1 MRRSTIMIISIFA
14 MLLLAGSLMGF
25 TATIY
30 VNTNGPGL
38 AVIEIDD
45 GTQVTH
51 TIPPMGYKTLD
62 PNSNNVEYVYNL
74 DENTVYTATIDAFR
88 PIGPNWSISDT
99 DSQTITAENPTI
111 TLRVNLYWNGSIPD
125 DPPAGN

>member
-1 MRRSTIMIISIFA
+1 MRRSTIIIISILA

-30 VNTNGPGL
+30 VNTRGPGL

-45 GTQVTH
+45 GTQVIH

-74 DENTVYTATIDAFR
+74 DENTVYTATIVAFR
-88 PIGPNWSISDT
+88 NLPWTLLTNT
-99 DSQTITAENPTI
+99 DSQTITSENPTI
-111 TLRVNLYWNGSIPD
+111 TLNVDLYWDGVSIPD
-125 DPPAGN
+125 DPPAGS